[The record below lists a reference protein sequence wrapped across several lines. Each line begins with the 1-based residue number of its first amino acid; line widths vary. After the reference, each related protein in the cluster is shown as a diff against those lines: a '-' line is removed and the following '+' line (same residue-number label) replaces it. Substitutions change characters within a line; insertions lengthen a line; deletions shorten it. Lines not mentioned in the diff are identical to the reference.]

1 MKLYSKKGFIKA
13 IAESEFP
20 NIRSAVKQLNKMD
33 STIYAG
39 KYCWDY
45 TKEES
50 SIMVYFAKRPYSI
63 TQIINIEVPRENIN
77 HGHMFYSITME
88 MEME

>member
-1 MKLYSKKGFIKA
+1 MKLYSKIGYIKA
-13 IAESEFP
+13 VAESEFP

-33 STIYAG
+33 STIFAG
-39 KYCWDY
+39 RYNWDY

-50 SIMVYFAKRPYSI
+50 IIMVYFLKRPYSI
-63 TQIINIEVPRENIN
+63 IQNVNIEVPRENIN